1 MDNVSLS
8 KYLKDLF
15 AVQYLDFLNA
25 RPEPKAVR
33 VNTLKTTLSEFE
45 NQLIRW
51 DVAYNKSVINDS
63 GIIIKDDV
71 LPLSHTLE
79 FFRGNIQYQGLSSQI
94 PSIVLDPKPGEK
106 VLDLA
111 AAPGSKSTQIA
122 AMMQNQGQ
130 LVVNDSSRSRH
141 QPLNTNLQKAGAM
154 IQYIYNL
161 PGERLG
167 KIFPEYF
174 DKVLVDAP
182 CTALGTLA
190 TNPEIIK
197 WWTPEK
203 LEKLN
208 SVQNQLLIS
217 AVKAARTGGEIVY
230 STCSVAPEE
239 NELVIQSILERY
251 PVEVAEINIKNL
263 MHFSCGITEY
273 KGHKINPDLRR
284 AIRIVPHLH
293 DMEGF
298 FVVRLIKTG
307 RVKPNRLSAEQD
319 RRFTVKHDHESVK
332 KDLESISETW
342 GISSSYWKQ
351 RRYLRTRNR
360 IWMFNNDVESFPDE
374 GFTNGGILL
383 GEEKLRM
390 WKLTNQSVQLLS
402 NLITRRRLELTDAR
416 LIEIF
421 SSGKLKTD
429 DIEDGYFVLDREGL
443 PFASVYIDSGEMRI
457 RLPHKFSLVL

>member
-15 AVQYLDFLNA
+15 GGQFTDFMRA

-33 VNTLKTTLSEFE
+33 VNTIKTTVSEFE
-45 NQLIRW
+45 NKLLHW
-51 DVAYNKSVINDS
+51 DVDFHRSGINDL
-63 GIIIKDDV
+63 GIIINDDT

-94 PSIVLDPKPGEK
+94 PSIVLNPRPGERI
-106 VLDLA
+106 LDLA

-130 LVVNDSSRSRH
+130 LVVNDASRSRH

-167 KIFPEYF
+167 KIFPDYF

-208 SVQNQLLIS
+208 SVQGQLLIS

-230 STCSVAPEE
+230 STCSVTPEE
-239 NELVIQSILERY
+239 NELVIQGILEKY
-251 PVEVAEINIKNL
+251 PVEVAEINIKKL
-263 MHFSCGITEY
+263 AGFSGGITEY
-273 KGHKINPDLRR
+273 KGRKINQELSR
-284 AIRIVPHLH
+284 AIRIMPHLH
-293 DMEGF
+293 EMEGF

-307 RVKPNRLSAEQD
+307 GVKSNRLSAGQGKKL
-319 RRFTVKHDHESVK
+319 TVDHNHESVK
-332 KDLESISETW
+332 KGLESISETW
-342 GISSSYWKQ
+342 GISSSYWRQ

-360 IWMFNNDVESFPDE
+360 IWMFNNNVESFPDE

-402 NLITRRRLELTDAR
+402 NLITRRRLELTDAQ
-416 LIEIF
+416 LIELF

-429 DIEDGYFVLDREGL
+429 DIEDDYFVLERHGNPL
-443 PFASVYIDSGEMRI
+443 ASVYNDSGEMRI